1 MGGTSNTMSEAAPMD
16 AAQSSPGMM
25 GMMSA
30 MKGKMG
36 KMKMSMDEMK
46 GMSGDKA
53 MKSKMEG
60 MESMMADMEGM
71 MESMMG
77 GMANDGGMMEMKKDG
92 MGGMQMMGAMGERRF
107 DEVRSTR
114 LPRRVAPLSRRFDR
128 VLTSI
133 TRNTSPSAP
142 SRRRPSTE
150 IAEKSRLDQAATD
163 RQVAEA
169 NQTLFTLTG
178 ADEPD
183 ADKIDTEITEI
194 ENLAAERR
202 RAFIRQ
208 VGEAAQLLTEDQR
221 KILVG
226 LPMPNDSA
234 VSKSSASKPET
245 SAATCRTCEPPTE
258 LPTRTIMNNHA
269 TSLLAIAIFAASIL
283 ALAACSAL
291 PSDGTHEMGP
301 SGRSQTMANGFML
314 EQSRGARGY

>member
-1 MGGTSNTMSEAAPMD
+1 MKSHQLPRPSSALLAATFLLSSLAAHAADPDATAGMQKMAATVEANAANDEPGSSPSDPGISMGGASNTAGMKMGQDGSMD
-16 AAQSSPGMM
+16 ASPSSPGMM
-25 GMMSA
+25 GMMSG

-92 MGGMQMMGAMGERRF
+92 MGGMRMMGAMGETSSMKSALPGF
-107 DEVRSTR
+107 PGASHLYHVGSTGFF
-114 LPRRVAPLSRRFDR
+114 LDHEEHITLSTEQTKA
-128 VLTSI
+128 LE
-133 TRNTSPSAP
+133 
-142 SRRRPSTE
+142 E
-150 IAEKSRLDQAATD
+150 IAEKSLLDQAATD
-163 RQVAEA
+163 RQIAEA

-178 ADEPD
+178 ADQPD
-183 ADKIDTEITEI
+183 AEKIDTEITEI

-208 VGEAAQLLTEDQR
+208 VGKAAQLLTEDQR

-226 LPMPNDSA
+226 QPMPD
-234 VSKSSASKPET
+234 ASTP
-245 SAATCRTCEPPTE
+245 
-258 LPTRTIMNNHA
+258 A
-269 TSLLAIAIFAASIL
+269 TSDSGM
-283 ALAACSAL
+283 
-291 PSDGTHEMGP
+291 SDM
-301 SGRSQTMANGFML
+301 
-314 EQSRGARGY
+314 